1 MGGAMRLLAPLLCAA
16 CAFALLTGCSSQAT
30 PRTEAGVVHFN
41 LAADPTS
48 LDPLFAVQDA
58 ASVDQEVARLCFEPF
73 FDIDPNGRRIP
84 ELLREIPTR
93 ANGGI
98 SRDGQSITY
107 RLRPGVR
114 WQDGV
119 AVTSRDVVFT
129 LHAIMDPRN
138 PVRSRAGYGLI
149 DSATALD
156 ARTVVFHLRHR
167 WAPAVETLFSYGS
180 VPEYVLPAH
189 VLAPLGPLLHAPF
202 SASPVCDG
210 PYVLQSWRRGDRLT
224 YIANEHYWRG
234 APRIKQ
240 LVVRI
245 VPDPGT
251 NFTMLQAGASDWNL
265 IAPAQQPALA
275 GVSGLR
281 YAFAPLALVAGVAIN
296 LTHAPLDD
304 IRVRRALAAAIDR
317 ATISKKITL
326 GRYPVTDSDQPQL
339 SWAYDPHAKL
349 PAYDPAAASRLLEK
363 AGWHRGSDG
372 IRSRDGKPLTLTYV
386 QFPESTTGVRAATAI
401 QLDLRAVGVD
411 VQIKSVS
418 NAQLFLPKSEGGLL
432 AAGDFDLAYVPWPM
446 GADPDDSVML
456 TCNGPSNYMRYC
468 NRRVDALERDAL
480 STYDQVARKRDY
492 ERIQEIVAH
501 DVPVIYL
508 FNPTYVYA
516 YRDRLRNF
524 APSGFS
530 PTWNAWRWEAR

>member
-1 MGGAMRLLAPLLCAA
+1 MRPLAPLLWMA
-16 CAFALLTGCSSQAT
+16 CAIALLIGCSSQAT
-30 PRTEAGVVHFN
+30 PRVEAGVVRFN

-48 LDPLFAVQDA
+48 LNPLFAVQDA

-73 FDIDPNGRRIP
+73 VDIDPNGQRIP

-98 SRDGQSITY
+98 SQDGRSITY

-114 WQDGV
+114 WQDGI
-119 AVTSRDVVFT
+119 AVTSRDVLFT

-138 PVRSRAGYGLI
+138 PVRSRAGYDLV
-149 DSATALD
+149 DRAYAPD
-156 ARTVVFHLRHR
+156 AQTVVFHLRHP
-167 WAPAVETLFSYGS
+167 WAPAVETLFSYGT

-189 VLAPLGPLLHAPF
+189 VLASQNSLLHAAF
-202 SASPVCDG
+202 NASPLCDG

-224 YIANEHYWRG
+224 YAANERYWRG
-234 APRIKQ
+234 APKVKRLIVQ
-240 LVVRI
+240 I

-275 GVSGLR
+275 NVSDLR
-281 YAFAPLALVAGVAIN
+281 YAYAPLALVAGVAIN
-296 LTHAPLDD
+296 LSHPPLDD
-304 IRVRRALAAAIDR
+304 VRVRRALAAAIDR

-326 GRYPVTDSDQPQL
+326 GRYPVTDSDQPQR
-339 SWAYDPHAKL
+339 SWAYDPRAKL
-349 PAYDPAAASRLLEK
+349 PAYDPAAASRLLEE
-363 AGWHRGSDG
+363 AGWHREAGG
-372 IRSRDGKPLTLTYV
+372 IRMKGGKRLALTYV

-432 AAGDFDLAYVPWPM
+432 AKGDFDLAYVPWPM
-446 GADPDDSVML
+446 GADPDDSVL
-456 TCNGPSNYMRYC
+456 LACNGPSNYMRYC
-468 NRRVDALERDAL
+468 DRRVDALERHAL
-480 STYDQVARKRDY
+480 STYDRTLRRRDY
-492 ERIQEIVAH
+492 ARIQAIAAR
-501 DVPVIYL
+501 DVPIIYL

-530 PTWNAWRWEAR
+530 PTWNAWRWETQ